1 MNKKRPINLDLST
14 IKFPIIAIASI
25 LHRISGFI
33 IFFLIPLSLW
43 ALQKSLSSDAGF
55 MAVSTCLQNPILK
68 FILWAFIIPLI
79 YHLLA
84 GIRHLFMDVGVGDT
98 LAGGRRAVM
107 VVFIATVIL
116 IILAGWWLW

>member
-1 MNKKRPINLDLST
+1 MDKKRPVNLDLWT
-14 IKFPIIAIASI
+14 MKFPIIAIASI

-43 ALQKSLSSDAGF
+43 ALQESLRSPAGF
-55 MAVSTCLQNPILK
+55 QAVSDCLKNPVLK
-68 FILWAFIIPLI
+68 LIIWGFLIALI

-84 GIRHLFMDVGVGDT
+84 GIRHLFMDIGVGET
-98 LAGGRRAVM
+98 LSNGRRAV
-107 VVFIATVIL
+107 VAVFILTVIL